1 MPTKFLKFSPTFTIN
16 HQLVGKT
23 EKAKNLKK
31 VQPPHPN
38 KKNPISTKNM
48 KKNNKI
54 KEKKELLKFWENNFM
69 NMRTFKI
76 YKTFVICCLHL
87 MNLNFMLKQEKV

>member
-31 VQPPHPN
+31 VQPPHP
-38 KKNPISTKNM
+38 KK
-48 KKNNKI
+48 KI
-54 KEKKELLKFWENNFM
+54 PSQQ
-69 NMRTFKI
+69 KI
-76 YKTFVICCLHL
+76 
-87 MNLNFMLKQEKV
+87 